1 VELASCEGF
10 VRQILGWREFVRGV
24 YWARM
29 PGYAHTNALGAQR
42 PLPAWYWS
50 GGTKMACLRDAVS
63 QSLDTAY
70 AHHIQRLM
78 ITGNFALLAGCDPDA
93 VDAWYLGVYIDAF
106 EWVEL
111 PNTRGM
117 SQFADGG
124 VIASKPYAGA
134 ASYIGKQSD
143 YCKGCAYDPRR
154 RHGRAGGT
162 RAKPACPFN
171 SLYWDFLLRH
181 EARFAR
187 NPRMA
192 MPYKAWAKMAEGERA
207 ATLAQAA
214 HWLERLDEL

>member
-1 VELASCEGF
+1 
-10 VRQILGWREFVRGV
+10 
-24 YWARM
+24 
-29 PGYAHTNALGAQR
+29 
-42 PLPAWYWS
+42 
-50 GGTKMACLRDAVS
+50 MACLRHAIG

-78 ITGNFALLAGCDPDA
+78 ITGNFALLAGCDPDE
-93 VDAWYLGVYIDAF
+93 VDAWYLGIYADAF
-106 EWVEL
+106 EWVEM

-143 YCKGCAYDPRR
+143 YCKACAYDPKR
-154 RHGRAGGT
+154 RHGASG
-162 RAKPACPFN
+162 KPACPFN

-192 MPYKAWAKMAEGERA
+192 MPYKAWAKMDEAERA

-214 HWLERLDEL
+214 YWLERVDAL